1 MSYNLTN
8 KKVLLIG
15 AGYMAR
21 EYIKVLKSM
30 GCDII
35 VVGNSENNAKK
46 FQEETGITVYAGG
59 IDNYLKNNDIDSD
72 IYAINAVRTIFLAQV
87 NLTLLKNGCK
97 HLLSEKPGITTKKE
111 GKELLKSA
119 EKSDVYIAYNR
130 RFYASVFAAETIIKE
145 DGGVTSFTVEF
156 TEWRH
161 LLEQLEKEKKD
172 FLNKLFLC
180 NSSHVMD
187 MAFYLSGGK
196 IEKLYSIVKGQNV
209 IDWHKNG
216 SVFGGVGTTD
226 LGQIFTYSANRDAPG
241 RWGIELNTKKHR
253 LIFRPLEKLQIQDKG
268 SVKIYEAD
276 VDYTIDEKYKPGLYK
291 EVESFLTD
299 NKDSRLCT
307 LRQQVNNITNYAKIS
322 GESLLK

>member
-1 MSYNLTN
+1 MSNNLTN

-35 VVGNSENNAKK
+35 VVGNSENNANK

-72 IYAINAVRTIFLAQV
+72 IYTINAVNSIFLAQV
-87 NLTLLKNGCK
+87 NLKLLKNGCK
-97 HLLSEKPGITTKKE
+97 HLLSEKPGISTKKE
-111 GKELLKSA
+111 GKQLIKNSKDA
-119 EKSDVYIAYNR
+119 NVYIAYNR
-130 RFYASVFAAETIIKE
+130 RFYASVYAAEKIIKE

-161 LLEQLEKEKKD
+161 MFDQLEKGKKD
-172 FLNKLFLC
+172 CLNTLFFG
-180 NSSHVMD
+180 NSTHVID
-187 MAFYLSGGK
+187 MAFYLSGGN

-216 SVFGGVGTTD
+216 SVFGGVGTTV
-226 LGQIFTYSANRDAPG
+226 LGKIFTYSANWDAPG

-268 SVKIYEAD
+268 SVNIYEAD
-276 VDYTIDEKYKPGLYK
+276 VDYIIDEKYKPGLYK

-299 NKDSRLCT
+299 NKDGRLCT

-322 GESLLK
+322 VESLLK